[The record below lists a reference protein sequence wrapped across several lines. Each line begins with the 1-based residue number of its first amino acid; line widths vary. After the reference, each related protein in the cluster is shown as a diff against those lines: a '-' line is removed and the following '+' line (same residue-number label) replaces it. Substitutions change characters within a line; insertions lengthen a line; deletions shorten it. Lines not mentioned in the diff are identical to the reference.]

1 MGSGLFISAL
11 NCAGLSPRVD
21 SGHQEKLGLAG
32 CFHLGGGS
40 GRMTRTFRATTALAG
55 AYVATAVVVAAAI
68 APTDRYT
75 ARVIDDLAQLVG
87 ALGAVGCCVWTARR
101 TSGSDR
107 TWRILMAIG
116 MAGWTVGQGLWT
128 YYRAID
134 ARAVPSP
141 TLADIGYLTFPVF
154 ALPALLVLGSG
165 RARSIG
171 PQPFRGTRFRLLLD
185 GLIVVGSLFLLTW
198 STALGA
204 VVRNGA
210 PTAAAFAVAIA
221 YPASDLVLVVI
232 VVLLGSDRRVRWQR
246 QLLLLGL
253 GAVALSASDSAFV
266 YFVSSG
272 ANEIPTLA
280 DTGFVAGPVLVLLAA
295 VAPRQVTPA
304 TTPRHS
310 PFSEWVYLLMPYI
323 PLLVTGL
330 LVGTLLIIGKQLDQ
344 VEMWTGA
351 AVVTTV
357 VARQLITIVDNARL
371 LERLRESQLQLEY
384 QAFHDSL
391 TGLANRAL
399 FHERLSHAIED
410 RAPFGLL
417 FVDLDDFKAVND
429 QSGHASGDAVLTEV
443 GKRLASTVR
452 GTDVV
457 ARLGGDEFAVLAAG
471 TDEPERVA
479 LRILDALA
487 EPVMVGGQWY
497 SVRAS
502 VGVVVAGPDG
512 SPLSSDELLSQA
524 DAAMYEAKRQGKGGL
539 IICETAANP
548 AGSARTRSPA
558 NPTRGG

>member
-1 MGSGLFISAL
+1 
-11 NCAGLSPRVD
+11 
-21 SGHQEKLGLAG
+21 
-32 CFHLGGGS
+32 
-40 GRMTRTFRATTALAG
+40 
-55 AYVATAVVVAAAI
+55 
-68 APTDRYT
+68 
-75 ARVIDDLAQLVG
+75 
-87 ALGAVGCCVWTARR
+87 
-101 TSGSDR
+101 
-107 TWRILMAIG
+107 
-116 MAGWTVGQGLWT
+116 
-128 YYRAID
+128 
-134 ARAVPSP
+134 
-141 TLADIGYLTFPVF
+141 VF
-154 ALPALLVLGSG
+154 ALPALLVLGSV
-165 RARSIG
+165 RSRIPG
-171 PQPFRGTRFRLLLD
+171 DLPFRGTRLRLLLD

-204 VVRNGA
+204 VVRGGA

-272 ANEIPTLA
+272 ASDIPTLA
-280 DTGFVAGPVLVLLAA
+280 DTGFVAGPVLILLAA
-295 VAPRQVTPA
+295 LAPREATPA
-304 TTPRHS
+304 VAPRHS
-310 PFSEWVYLLMPYI
+310 PFSEWAYLLMPYV

-330 LVGTLLIIGKQLDQ
+330 LVGTLVIIGKRLDP

-371 LERLRESQLQLEY
+371 FERLRESQLQLEY

-399 FHERLSHAIED
+399 FHDRLSRAIED
-410 RAPFGLL
+410 RLPFGLL

-429 QSGHASGDAVLTEV
+429 QSGHASGDAVLAVV
-443 GKRLASTVR
+443 GQRLSGSVR

-457 ARLGGDEFAVLAAG
+457 ARLGGDEFAVLANG
-471 TDEPERVA
+471 LEEPERVA

-487 EPVMVGGQWY
+487 EPVMVGDQWY
-497 SVRAS
+497 TVRAS
-502 VGVVVAGPDG
+502 VGVVVCGGHHDD
-512 SPLSSDELLSQA
+512 PLSTDELLHQA

-539 IICETAANP
+539 IICETGRTTP
-548 AGSARTRSPA
+548 AG
-558 NPTRGG
+558 